1 MNSIESWSSKALI
14 VSNVSNY
21 KLVLIDN
28 MIKEFYDIKKEIK
41 NSNDKWTIDKTM
53 LPYCLKRKKNIE
65 SKNPK
70 VVKTKRGRT
79 MLL

>member
-53 LPYCLKRKKNIE
+53 LPYCLKRKKNTE
-65 SKNPK
+65 SKDPK